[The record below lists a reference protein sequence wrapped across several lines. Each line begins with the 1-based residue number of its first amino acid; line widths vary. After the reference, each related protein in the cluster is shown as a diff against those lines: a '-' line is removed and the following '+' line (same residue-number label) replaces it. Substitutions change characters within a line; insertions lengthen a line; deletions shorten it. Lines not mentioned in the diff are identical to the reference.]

1 MLTDRRAGAVINMLA
16 EALRASM
23 VINMLIDVDI
33 ILVVIALEFTVPAP
47 DAIDVLADVRL
58 AATSI
63 DIEGSIDVRVNVFID
78 SLADVI
84 IGIVSDI
91 GVDILPS
98 EDTNVLA
105 AVMTA
110 SESNMP
116 SPLENSVRF
125 C

>member
-1 MLTDRRAGAVINMLA
+1 MLA